1 MYQVS
6 NARFFRWRRRR
17 GKISRPPLIFF
28 MFFFT
33 VWPCHRL
40 RRYFHLRLTVCSDKI
55 FFHTAFLISNR
66 YHTKELPTPWL
77 WWPQELHGLMFS
89 ILALF
94 CAKSNWKCGSV
105 WQFGSTPLL
114 PLNMRRR
121 LTAFLPLV
129 GPTRRTNRCIWA
141 LKYRNRPY
149 HCTDRRTVNSVRWI
163 GILELV
169 QNYAWRF
176 LRAAKILWSSSVHF
190 HLVLVSKPASD
201 KHTF

>member
-1 MYQVS
+1 MQTEQMYQVS
-6 NARFFRWRRRR
+6 NAGFFRWRRRR
-17 GKISRPPLIFF
+17 GKISQPPLIFF

-105 WQFGSTPLL
+105 WQFGD
-114 PLNMRRR
+114 
-121 LTAFLPLV
+121 TAAAF
-129 GPTRRTNRCIWA
+129 
-141 LKYRNRPY
+141 KYAQ
-149 HCTDRRTVNSVRWI
+149 TFDRF
-163 GILELV
+163 
-169 QNYAWRF
+169 A
-176 LRAAKILWSSSVHF
+176 
-190 HLVLVSKPASD
+190 PASVQLGEQ
-201 KHTF
+201 TAVSGL

>member
-1 MYQVS
+1 MFDFLS
-6 NARFFRWRRRR
+6 STCGRRRR
-17 GKISRPPLIFF
+17 RFLFYNEKGSRISLVQSKLKSYKQKRKKCKPSKCIKSGMLDSSGEKGVGGKFHSRHWYFL
-28 MFFFT
+28 FFFT
-33 VWPCHRL
+33 VWTCHRL
-40 RRYFHLRLTVCSDKI
+40 RRYFHLRLTFCSDKI

-66 YHTKELPTPWL
+66 YHTKELSTPWL

-129 GPTRRTNRCIWA
+129 SN
-141 LKYRNRPY
+141 
-149 HCTDRRTVNSVRWI
+149 
-163 GILELV
+163 
-169 QNYAWRF
+169 
-176 LRAAKILWSSSVHF
+176 
-190 HLVLVSKPASD
+190 
-201 KHTF
+201 